1 MSPTFNTR
9 LFYCGCAEIVLHGQ
23 VSSNLLFQTCLCLFI
38 GQLRIGP
45 ERHDLLR
52 LGVHACTNRLA
63 IEYLPKPPVFAEA
76 APLSHPRIEA
86 KGPFR
91 ECHNILFEAQ
101 TESRVGSH

>member
-9 LFYCGCAEIVLHGQ
+9 LFYCRCAEIVPHGQ
-23 VSSNLLFQTCLCLFI
+23 VSINLLFQTCLCLFI

-52 LGVHACTNRLA
+52 LGVHACTNRLL
-63 IEYLPKPPVFAEA
+63 IEYLPKPPIFAGA
-76 APLSHPRIEA
+76 APLPHPRIEV

-91 ECHNILFEAQ
+91 ECHNILF
-101 TESRVGSH
+101 